1 MRVPQQRNT
10 KTPGHG
16 GGEEHTGTLATA
28 QSTFWSTLLTS
39 CIRLAKERY
48 AVLQCFPVQPSRVV
62 SYDCAVVIQDATTFN
77 SASSATQWLSEWIM
91 GPFAKSLRAELGVQ
105 ARLWQAETHLQHK
118 KYAHAVWQVLFVN
131 IHDAAWW
138 DAISDLTNID
148 AVALQSRSH
157 LLQCTRLLTEARLH
171 GSASAQVRRQS
182 AKEVRVIRGICC
194 WRFSSAAHGFGVAA
208 TIKDCGTQVVILS
221 IKGEFLV
228 VVAGRCGNLT
238 LHDDATRCW
247 PCATGGNPP
256 SRRLGCH
263 TQWKSTSERWKRLA
277 WSRSG
282 GNKHLIAR
290 PSLGMQCEGVR
301 IHPMETTTLT

>member
-118 KYAHAVWQVLFVN
+118 KYAHAVWQVLFKYMMR
-131 IHDAAWW
+131 HGGMRS
-138 DAISDLTNID
+138 AISPT
-148 AVALQSRSH
+148 
-157 LLQCTRLLTEARLH
+157 
-171 GSASAQVRRQS
+171 
-182 AKEVRVIRGICC
+182 
-194 WRFSSAAHGFGVAA
+194 
-208 TIKDCGTQVVILS
+208 
-221 IKGEFLV
+221 
-228 VVAGRCGNLT
+228 LT
-238 LHDDATRCW
+238 LWRC
-247 PCATGGNPP
+247 
-256 SRRLGCH
+256 SRGH
-263 TQWKSTSERWKRLA
+263 TYCNA
-277 WSRSG
+277 
-282 GNKHLIAR
+282 HV
-290 PSLGMQCEGVR
+290 C
-301 IHPMETTTLT
+301 